1 MYDIIVIGAGHA
13 GAEAAYNSARMG
25 KKTLLLTMLV
35 DRIAATS
42 CNPAI
47 GGLAKGHL
55 VKEIAAFNGL
65 MPILADTSAIN
76 FKMLNESKGAAVQGT
91 RVQIDMDEYNLNAK
105 NILLNMDNLDIS
117 QELVDEILVKD
128 NAAIGVKTELD
139 KSYYA
144 KKIIL
149 CAGTFLNGLIHVG
162 LSQIKSGRVGEISAS
177 KLGDNLEN
185 LGLNRKRLKT
195 GTCPR
200 INAKS
205 INFSL
210 LEIQESDES
219 VKGFNLKALPRI
231 KQLPCY
237 IAHTNTNTHTI
248 IRSNFDK
255 APLFTGQIKGVG
267 PRYCPS
273 IEDKINR
280 FASKES
286 HHLFIEPQT
295 KEANEYY
302 INGFSTSLPFSVQ
315 EDMIRSVKGFENA
328 KITRFGYAIE
338 YDFFNPQDLFHSLES
353 KIIKNLYL
361 AGQVNGTTGYEE
373 AAAQGLMAS
382 INAALAIDNKEP
394 LILRRD
400 EAYIGVLIDDLVTKG
415 TNEPYRMFTSRA
427 EFRLLLRE
435 SNAIFRL
442 NKYAYECA
450 LRNEEEYKYYLNLQA
465 NIKSA
470 LNQLCNTNVVPSKVF
485 NELLNSI
492 EEENISQPTSLQ
504 KIIARS
510 SMTRQ
515 KLLALCPQFSTLS
528 EFELDEILLEAKYFH
543 YVKLQEQNIKDMKE
557 LLEIKIPKDF
567 NFNISGLSAEVIE
580 KLQKNKPENLFEASK
595 ISGITPAAI
604 DILQIY
610 IKLKA

>member
-128 NAAIGVKTELD
+128 NTAIGVKTELD

>member
-76 FKMLNESKGAAVQGT
+76 FKILNESKGAAVQGT